1 MVVMKV
7 VTRISEDVVEVSTS
21 TSSVDE
27 DLDFVS
33 GRGPQGRI
41 INPKSKIFTCLMPLQ
56 LTSVV
61 FPRILWNSDF

>member
-7 VTRISEDVVEVSTS
+7 GTRISEDVVEVSTS

-33 GRGPQGRI
+33 GRGHQGRMI
-41 INPKSKIFTCLMPLQ
+41 DPKSRIFTCLMPLQ
-56 LTSVV
+56 LNSVV
-61 FPRILWNSDF
+61 FSRNL

>member
-41 INPKSKIFTCLMPLQ
+41 INPKSKIFTCLMPLH
-56 LTSVV
+56 
-61 FPRILWNSDF
+61 